1 MISVDKV
8 DLAEREL
15 ERCLKYNKSSAKAL
29 ELLGSVAEKKGDF
42 NGALDMFNKSW
53 SVSEQKDCALGYR
66 IAGLYFKYKDYANAL
81 IIARKV
87 LAVNPNYPKIKEEI
101 LDKARDFMKP

>member
-1 MISVDKV
+1 
-8 DLAEREL
+8 LAI
-15 ERCLKYNKSSAKAL
+15 
-29 ELLGSVAEKKGDF
+29 ELL
-42 NGALDMFNKSW
+42 
-53 SVSEQKDCALGYR
+53 
-66 IAGLYFKYKDYANAL
+66 GLYFKYKDYANAL